1 MPRKIDFMSRGTDLM
16 KGAKQNIIDE
26 GKIIKGKFTL
36 DSYRYNYYGKVYN
49 NTEICELE
57 TNYNNDNIDTLIA
70 IGLDEVD
77 DDDFSRNSIWDE
89 SNDSRN
95 NNSKGKTSKG
105 NNSKGNTLKRKT
117 LKRSTS
123 KGNNLKGTTSKGR
136 TSKGSIARRKTI

>member
-16 KGAKQNIIDE
+16 ENAKQNIIDE
-26 GKIIKGKFTL
+26 GKKIKGKFTL
-36 DSYRYNYYGKVYN
+36 DSHRYNYYGKVYN

-57 TNYNNDNIDTLIA
+57 TNYNTNNTDTLIA

-77 DDDFSRNSIWDE
+77 DDNFSKNVIWDE
-89 SNDSRN
+89 YNDSGTN
-95 NNSKGKTSKG
+95 KSKGK
-105 NNSKGNTLKRKT
+105 NSKGNTLKRKT

-123 KGNNLKGTTSKGR
+123 KGNNLNGTTSKGR